1 MSESKEALVEEFRRE
16 SILKATLGVIARQGL
31 AGASMQAIA
40 GEAGVA
46 KGTLY
51 LYFKDRDDL
60 LEQTK
65 SHVFD
70 EVLLRIRTVL
80 DEPRPLREGLRVL
93 VRTKLEF
100 FDQNQE
106 FLRVYM
112 ALRHKGDEMEARHR
126 RREAPQY
133 NRYVELLAAY
143 LEAAMARGEVR
154 AVDPASLALFFVE
167 GASAILM
174 RRLERRGPHRIEDL
188 DWLVDTFVDGITTRR
203 TS

>member
-16 SILKATLGVIARQGL
+16 SILKATRHVIAQQGL

-51 LYFKDRDDL
+51 LYFRDRDDL

-70 EVLLRIRTVL
+70 ELLARLEAVL
-80 DEPRPLREGLRVL
+80 DEPRPFREGLRNL
-93 VRTKLEF
+93 VRTKLAF
-100 FDQNQE
+100 FDANQE

-112 ALRHKGDEMEARHR
+112 ALRHGGNPAEARQR

-133 NRYVELLAAY
+133 ARYVERLAAY
-143 LEAAMARGEVR
+143 FEAAVARGEI
-154 AVDPASLALFFVE
+154 PSLEARHVALFFVE
-167 GASAILM
+167 GVSAILM
-174 RRLERRGPHRIEDL
+174 RRLEDRGPQGNDDL
-188 DWLVDTFVDGITTRR
+188 DWIVDLLLDGLCPRR
-203 TS
+203 DS